1 MREDNKSII
10 IITHKLNEVLSVSDR
25 VSILRKG
32 EYIGTLNTK
41 DTNERELTNFMVGN
55 TVDLKLERLRLEATA
70 PTLEIRDLNVLKDDG
85 TKAIEGLNFFLRG
98 GQILGVAGIAG
109 CGQKE
114 LCEAIVGLRNYK
126 GEISHFGE
134 SIVGYSP
141 EKIKEIGIRMSFIP
155 EDRLGLGLAPNLS
168 IVDNLLLK
176 NYKQSKGIFV
186 DRKSARADA
195 LEVIERYN
203 VQTESVETPVKN
215 LSGGNIQ
222 KILLGREIG
231 TNPNVIITAYPV
243 RGLDINSAYM
253 IYDILNEEKAKN
265 TAILFIGEDLDV
277 LLTFCDKI
285 MVLCE
290 GKNMGIVHTKNTT
303 KEEIGL
309 MMTGAKNL
317 LELYPEKKYGFADD
331 SLIDKNIEK
340 TAEGAEKDL
349 IRKRVCSVLFDTF
362 LSYALFLRRAAVFH
376 KSLIFSV
383 SYRSGVRKHV
393 TDVGNTRQIH
403 NNSLKAE
410 TEACVLGAAVF
421 TEVEIPPIVL
431 FLETKL
437 LHTRGQHIQAL
448 LTLRAANDLADAR
461 NEKVHG
467 RNGLSVIIHAH
478 IECLDILG
486 IVHKENGLLIY
497 LFCEVSFMLG
507 LQIDA
512 PIYGEL
518 EALAALLENL
528 DRLGVGHLRIVSL
541 AQCTETL
548 KQALIHEAIE
558 EIQLLGTFIHNMA
571 DDILDHIPCQ
581 LHIIVQIRKGDLGL
595 DHPELSRMTCRI
607 RILRT
612 EGRTEGVDITE
623 RHRVGLA
630 LELARNREV
639 RALAE
644 EVLGEVH
651 LTRLG
656 ERGILHIQGG
666 DAEHLARAFGIRG
679 RDDGGVHIHKAAIV
693 EEGMDRI
700 GNLGAHAEYRG
711 EQIRS
716 RAKVRLLSKELHT
729 VALGLQG
736 VIGGR
741 STLNLD
747 LIRLQLKGLLCPG
760 RQGQNT
766 RHNQSR
772 ADVLRRDRIVIIN
785 SVSLK
790 HHLDAL
796 EIRAVVQ
803 INKSKSLGVTQV
815 AHPSADG
822 HALTA
827 EALGTL
833 INFS

>member
-1 MREDNKSII
+1 MENKEIKLELKNISKHFKGVYANKNVNINLYKGEILSILGENGSGKTTLMNVLSGIYTPDEGEIYINSKLAHIHSPKDAFSYGIGMVHQHFKLVDTFTALENIILGLKEKVSLKDALEKASRIAEKYGFKIDLKKKIHNMSVSEKQTVEIIKVLYREVDILVLDEPTAVLTPQEIEKLFNVIRKMREDNKSII

-340 TAEGAEKDL
+340 
-349 IRKRVCSVLFDTF
+349 
-362 LSYALFLRRAAVFH
+362 
-376 KSLIFSV
+376 
-383 SYRSGVRKHV
+383 
-393 TDVGNTRQIH
+393 
-403 NNSLKAE
+403 
-410 TEACVLGAAVF
+410 
-421 TEVEIPPIVL
+421 
-431 FLETKL
+431 
-437 LHTRGQHIQAL
+437 
-448 LTLRAANDLADAR
+448 
-461 NEKVHG
+461 
-467 RNGLSVIIHAH
+467 
-478 IECLDILG
+478 
-486 IVHKENGLLIY
+486 
-497 LFCEVSFMLG
+497 
-507 LQIDA
+507 
-512 PIYGEL
+512 
-518 EALAALLENL
+518 
-528 DRLGVGHLRIVSL
+528 
-541 AQCTETL
+541 
-548 KQALIHEAIE
+548 
-558 EIQLLGTFIHNMA
+558 
-571 DDILDHIPCQ
+571 
-581 LHIIVQIRKGDLGL
+581 
-595 DHPELSRMTCRI
+595 
-607 RILRT
+607 
-612 EGRTEGVDITE
+612 EGVTS
-623 RHRVGLA
+623 
-630 LELARNREV
+630 N
-639 RALAE
+639 
-644 EVLGEVH
+644 
-651 LTRLG
+651 
-656 ERGILHIQGG
+656 
-666 DAEHLARAFGIRG
+666 G
-679 RDDGGVHIHKAAIV
+679 R
-693 EEGMDRI
+693 
-700 GNLGAHAEYRG
+700 
-711 EQIRS
+711 
-716 RAKVRLLSKELHT
+716 
-729 VALGLQG
+729 
-736 VIGGR
+736 
-741 STLNLD
+741 
-747 LIRLQLKGLLCPG
+747 
-760 RQGQNT
+760 
-766 RHNQSR
+766 
-772 ADVLRRDRIVIIN
+772 
-785 SVSLK
+785 
-790 HHLDAL
+790 
-796 EIRAVVQ
+796 
-803 INKSKSLGVTQV
+803 
-815 AHPSADG
+815 
-822 HALTA
+822 
-827 EALGTL
+827 
-833 INFS
+833 

>member
-1 MREDNKSII
+1 MENKEIKLELKNISKHFKGVYANKNVNINLYKGEILSILGENGSGKTTLMNVLSGIYTPDEGEIYINSKLAHIHSPKDAFLYGIGMVHQHFKLVDTFTALENIILGLKEKVSLKDALEKASGIAEKYGFKIDLKKKIHNMSVSEKQTVEIIKVLYREVDILVLDEPTAVLTPQEIEKLFNVIRKMREDNKSII

-340 TAEGAEKDL
+340 
-349 IRKRVCSVLFDTF
+349 
-362 LSYALFLRRAAVFH
+362 
-376 KSLIFSV
+376 
-383 SYRSGVRKHV
+383 
-393 TDVGNTRQIH
+393 
-403 NNSLKAE
+403 
-410 TEACVLGAAVF
+410 
-421 TEVEIPPIVL
+421 
-431 FLETKL
+431 
-437 LHTRGQHIQAL
+437 
-448 LTLRAANDLADAR
+448 
-461 NEKVHG
+461 
-467 RNGLSVIIHAH
+467 
-478 IECLDILG
+478 
-486 IVHKENGLLIY
+486 
-497 LFCEVSFMLG
+497 
-507 LQIDA
+507 
-512 PIYGEL
+512 
-518 EALAALLENL
+518 
-528 DRLGVGHLRIVSL
+528 
-541 AQCTETL
+541 
-548 KQALIHEAIE
+548 
-558 EIQLLGTFIHNMA
+558 
-571 DDILDHIPCQ
+571 
-581 LHIIVQIRKGDLGL
+581 
-595 DHPELSRMTCRI
+595 
-607 RILRT
+607 
-612 EGRTEGVDITE
+612 EGVTS
-623 RHRVGLA
+623 
-630 LELARNREV
+630 N
-639 RALAE
+639 
-644 EVLGEVH
+644 
-651 LTRLG
+651 
-656 ERGILHIQGG
+656 
-666 DAEHLARAFGIRG
+666 G
-679 RDDGGVHIHKAAIV
+679 R
-693 EEGMDRI
+693 
-700 GNLGAHAEYRG
+700 
-711 EQIRS
+711 
-716 RAKVRLLSKELHT
+716 
-729 VALGLQG
+729 
-736 VIGGR
+736 
-741 STLNLD
+741 
-747 LIRLQLKGLLCPG
+747 
-760 RQGQNT
+760 
-766 RHNQSR
+766 
-772 ADVLRRDRIVIIN
+772 
-785 SVSLK
+785 
-790 HHLDAL
+790 
-796 EIRAVVQ
+796 
-803 INKSKSLGVTQV
+803 
-815 AHPSADG
+815 
-822 HALTA
+822 
-827 EALGTL
+827 
-833 INFS
+833 

>member
-1 MREDNKSII
+1 MENKEIKLELKNISKHFKGVYANKNVNINLYKGEILSILGENGSGKTTLMNVLSGIYTPDEGEIYINSKLAHIHSPKDAFSYGIGMVHQHFKLVDTFTALENIILGLKEKVSLKDALEKASGIAEKYGFKIDLKKKIHNMSVSEKQTVEIIKVLYREVDILVLDEPTAVLTPQEIEKLFNVIRKMREDNKSII

-340 TAEGAEKDL
+340 
-349 IRKRVCSVLFDTF
+349 
-362 LSYALFLRRAAVFH
+362 
-376 KSLIFSV
+376 
-383 SYRSGVRKHV
+383 
-393 TDVGNTRQIH
+393 
-403 NNSLKAE
+403 
-410 TEACVLGAAVF
+410 
-421 TEVEIPPIVL
+421 
-431 FLETKL
+431 
-437 LHTRGQHIQAL
+437 
-448 LTLRAANDLADAR
+448 
-461 NEKVHG
+461 
-467 RNGLSVIIHAH
+467 
-478 IECLDILG
+478 
-486 IVHKENGLLIY
+486 
-497 LFCEVSFMLG
+497 
-507 LQIDA
+507 
-512 PIYGEL
+512 
-518 EALAALLENL
+518 
-528 DRLGVGHLRIVSL
+528 
-541 AQCTETL
+541 
-548 KQALIHEAIE
+548 
-558 EIQLLGTFIHNMA
+558 
-571 DDILDHIPCQ
+571 
-581 LHIIVQIRKGDLGL
+581 
-595 DHPELSRMTCRI
+595 
-607 RILRT
+607 
-612 EGRTEGVDITE
+612 EGVTS
-623 RHRVGLA
+623 
-630 LELARNREV
+630 N
-639 RALAE
+639 
-644 EVLGEVH
+644 
-651 LTRLG
+651 
-656 ERGILHIQGG
+656 
-666 DAEHLARAFGIRG
+666 G
-679 RDDGGVHIHKAAIV
+679 R
-693 EEGMDRI
+693 
-700 GNLGAHAEYRG
+700 
-711 EQIRS
+711 
-716 RAKVRLLSKELHT
+716 
-729 VALGLQG
+729 
-736 VIGGR
+736 
-741 STLNLD
+741 
-747 LIRLQLKGLLCPG
+747 
-760 RQGQNT
+760 
-766 RHNQSR
+766 
-772 ADVLRRDRIVIIN
+772 
-785 SVSLK
+785 
-790 HHLDAL
+790 
-796 EIRAVVQ
+796 
-803 INKSKSLGVTQV
+803 
-815 AHPSADG
+815 
-822 HALTA
+822 
-827 EALGTL
+827 
-833 INFS
+833 